1 MRLKWSSNRCCR
13 FFHES
18 DLDMDI
24 SYQELIV
31 QLNRFMLPFLRI
43 SGFFLIVPVFS
54 SQLVNMRLRL
64 IIALAVT
71 WLCFSHIEHIPNF
84 EPFSLAMLPF
94 VCRELLIGLML
105 GFMVLVFIQIATF
118 AGQLIAMQMGLGF
131 AMMMDPVNGVNTVT
145 VGQLYIM
152 LFTLLY
158 LSFDGHLITLSLMIE
173 SFNSIPMD
181 AAVFNAKLFEKSF
194 TILSWMFKNA
204 LKIALP
210 AIIALYIVNFAFGV
224 MSRAA
229 QQLQIFS
236 IGFPFTIIYG
246 MVILWISLGV
256 LLPQFETVFDELLSF
271 MYI

>member
-1 MRLKWSSNRCCR
+1 
-13 FFHES
+13 
-18 DLDMDI
+18 MDI
-24 SYQELIV
+24 SYQELIF
-31 QLNRFMLPFLRI
+31 QLNRFMLPLMRI
-43 SGFFLIVPVFS
+43 SGFFLIAPIIA

-71 WLCFSHIEHIPNF
+71 WISVGHIEHVPTL
-84 EPFSLAMLPF
+84 EPFSLLMLPL

-105 GFMVLVFIQIATF
+105 GFMVLVFIQIAAL

-145 VGQLYIM
+145 VGQLYLM
-152 LFTLLY
+152 LFSLLY
-158 LSFDGHLITLSLMIE
+158 LSMDGHLITLSLMIE
-173 SFNSIPMD
+173 SFKSIPMD
-181 AAVFNAKLFEKSF
+181 SATLDLKLFDHIFNA
-194 TILSWMFKNA
+194 LSWMFKNA

-210 AIIALYIVNFAFGV
+210 AIVALYIVNFAFGV

-246 MVILWISLGV
+246 MVILWITLGV
-256 LLPQFETVFDELLSF
+256 LLPQFESIFDELITLL
-271 MYI
+271 YV